1 VFADLPQTLFFVF
14 FALGT
19 SLGTSLGTRLIA
31 FTERFKKVKTSQDQC
46 TRPGPA
52 FKVLMSRY

>member
-14 FALGT
+14 FA
-19 SLGTSLGTRLIA
+19 LGTSLGTRLIA